1 MLWRNIKT
9 VNLFAAILEWL
20 GGVVGALSGKQ
31 LTSNSGVGPRDRLM
45 EMRYA
50 GHSVYKQDHG
60 S

>member
-31 LTSNSGVGPRDRLM
+31 LTSNSGGGPRDRLM